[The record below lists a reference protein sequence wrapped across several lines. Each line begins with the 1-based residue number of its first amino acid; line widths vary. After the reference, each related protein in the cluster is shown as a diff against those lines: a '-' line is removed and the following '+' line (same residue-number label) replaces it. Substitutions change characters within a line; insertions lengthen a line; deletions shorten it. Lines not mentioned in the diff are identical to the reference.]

1 MINWIKNNESN
12 IVLSTKV
19 SLSRNLKRY
28 PFPHKCTEEDG
39 NDIVEKIYNVAS
51 EYKDQHLRLVHLAE
65 ENELDKIELT
75 NKRIISNFCVCQIKK
90 TETIINVSVS

>member
-28 PFPHKCTEEDG
+28 PFPHKCSDDEG
-39 NDIVEKIYNVAS
+39 KDIVEKIYNVVS
-51 EYKDQHLRLVHLAE
+51 EYKE
-65 ENELDKIELT
+65 EDLKLIPLEETKELDKLEFIEV
-75 NKRIISNFCVCQIKK
+75 I
-90 TETIINVSVS
+90 

>member
-28 PFPHKCTEEDG
+28 PFPHKCSDDEG
-39 NDIVEKIYNVAS
+39 KDIVEKIG
-51 EYKDQHLRLVHLAE
+51 LRPEPPPDRRCHRKWSAWPCRPRSQ
-65 ENELDKIELT
+65 N
-75 NKRIISNFCVCQIKK
+75 RRQRRCR
-90 TETIINVSVS
+90 

>member
-28 PFPHKCTEEDG
+28 PFPHKCSDDEG
-39 NDIVEKIYNVAS
+39 KDIVEK
-51 EYKDQHLRLVHLAE
+51 K
-65 ENELDKIELT
+65 
-75 NKRIISNFCVCQIKK
+75 
-90 TETIINVSVS
+90 